1 MANAYLVEAFQFI
14 EQYKAVTRE
23 RQQLFLST
31 ETMKRDQVEMINR
44 LNDLAAH
51 YLKDKNVEIQE
62 IAYLLR
68 NTLKIEQERSVQWKE
83 KQVKLADLEADLHQ
97 LKLERHHLESDLLQL
112 FTEAAVENEN
122 AFYELGAKAERKA
135 KLLERLEDIEKQLH
149 HSFLSK
155 VERESCLQ
163 IHDCD
168 EKISEYINEVQDL
181 QSRLTKLQE
190 QQASLKYEIQMIE
203 EGGLYSELL
212 HQFKQKKYELEE
224 DAKEWA
230 VFCLAQ
236 NILVQTIEKY
246 KNVHL
251 PRMLSK
257 AEEFLSFLTD
267 GNYHRILLHQ
277 SGPGF
282 LIERKDQM
290 IFEANELSQA
300 TTEQVYVAIRLAL
313 ATTLYEKY
321 QFPII
326 IDDSFVNFDAKR
338 TKKVI
343 SLLQQLKQNQ
353 ILFFT
358 CHQHLLQFFN
368 KDDLLYLNNGAIEHS
383 IT

>member
-1 MANAYLVEAFQFI
+1 L
-14 EQYKAVTRE
+14 
-23 RQQLFLST
+23 
-31 ETMKRDQVEMINR
+31 
-44 LNDLAAH
+44 
-51 YLKDKNVEIQE
+51 
-62 IAYLLR
+62 
-68 NTLKIEQERSVQWKE
+68 
-83 KQVKLADLEADLHQ
+83 
-97 LKLERHHLESDLLQL
+97 
-112 FTEAAVENEN
+112 
-122 AFYELGAKAERKA
+122 
-135 KLLERLEDIEKQLH
+135 
-149 HSFLSK
+149 
-155 VERESCLQ
+155 ERESYLL
-163 IHDCD
+163 IHDGD
-168 EKISEYINEVQDL
+168 EIISEHNHEIEGL
-181 QSRLTKLQE
+181 QFRLTKLQE
-190 QQASLKYEIQMIE
+190 QQASIKYEIQRIE

-230 VFCLAQ
+230 VLNLAR
-236 NILVQTIEKY
+236 NILTQTIEKY

-267 GNYHRILLHQ
+267 GNYQKILLQQ

-282 LIERKDQM
+282 LIVRKDQM

-321 QFPII
+321 HFPII

-338 TKKVI
+338 TQKVI
-343 SLLQQLKQNQ
+343 DLLRQLKQNQ

-358 CHQHLLQFFN
+358 CHQHLLQFFK
-368 KDDLLYLNNGAIEHS
+368 KDELLYLNNGAIEHS